1 MNSSHLTCPDPS
13 DRPDLWPWSARRRNG
28 VLEIGGLPVPQ
39 IVETWGS
46 PIYVLD
52 EDDLRGRA
60 QTWATAMAEE
70 FWDGYGMGGGSA
82 YYAAKAFMSA
92 RAIQIVTEAGMG
104 VDTASLGELT
114 CALEA
119 GAGPNTVGLHGNN
132 KSDAE
137 LRMAIGAGERGIARI
152 VIDSPA
158 EVDRIAAV
166 ARELGRRA
174 RVMVRVTTGVH
185 AGGHDFIATAHED
198 QKFGLSLATGVAK
211 KVALDAA
218 SRPELEFIG
227 VHSHIGSQ
235 IFDLSAFTESA
246 SRLMK
251 FVRELKDAG
260 ISCPEVDL
268 GGGYAITYTAADEV
282 PPTQKDVARSL
293 ACAVRDA
300 CAQFDLEVPHISI
313 EPGRSTVGPTTITLY
328 RVGTIKHVPID
339 GGERLYVSVD
349 GGMSDNIR
357 PALYGA
363 RYAVT
368 LANRTSDADSS
379 LVRVVGKH
387 CESGDIVIMDAH
399 LPSDIR
405 PGDILA
411 VPATGAYGHA
421 MSSNYNMLTRPGT
434 LAVSG
439 GEGHWLIYPETVS
452 DLLGRDAALT
462 PKELPST

>member
-1 MNSSHLTCPDPS
+1 MNSPHLTCPDPS
-13 DRPDLWPWSARRRNG
+13 DRPDLWPWSARRRDG
-28 VLEIGGLPVPQ
+28 VLEIGGLPVTT
-39 IVETWGS
+39 IVDTWGS

-92 RAIQIVTEAGMG
+92 RAIDIVTEAGMG

-119 GAGPNTVGLHGNN
+119 GADPDAIGLHGNN

-137 LRMAIGAGERGIARI
+137 LRMAIAAGDRGIARI

-158 EVDRIAAV
+158 EVDRIADI
-166 ARELGRRA
+166 ARTLGRRA

-198 QKFGLSLATGVAK
+198 QKFGLSLASGVAK
-211 KVALDAA
+211 QVALDAA
-218 SRPELEFIG
+218 SREELEFIG

-235 IFDLSAFTESA
+235 IFDLTAFTESA
-246 SRLMK
+246 SRLMG
-251 FVRELKDAG
+251 FVRELTDAG
-260 ISCPEVDL
+260 VSCSEVDL
-268 GGGYAITYTAADEV
+268 GGGYAITYTDADDV
-282 PPTQKDVARSL
+282 PPSQKDVARSL
-293 ACAVRDA
+293 ATAVREA
-300 CAQFDLEVPHISI
+300 CAENELAVPHISI
-313 EPGRSTVGPTTITLY
+313 EPGRSTVGPTTVTLY
-328 RVGTIKHVPID
+328 QVGTVKHVPID

-363 RYAVT
+363 KYAVA
-368 LANRTSDADSS
+368 LANRTSDAKAA

-387 CESGDIVIMDAH
+387 CESGDIVIADAQ

-405 PGDILA
+405 AGDILA

-434 LAVSG
+434 LAVTR
-439 GEGHWLIYPETVS
+439 GHGYWMIYPETVS
-452 DLLGRDAALT
+452 DLLGRDAALN